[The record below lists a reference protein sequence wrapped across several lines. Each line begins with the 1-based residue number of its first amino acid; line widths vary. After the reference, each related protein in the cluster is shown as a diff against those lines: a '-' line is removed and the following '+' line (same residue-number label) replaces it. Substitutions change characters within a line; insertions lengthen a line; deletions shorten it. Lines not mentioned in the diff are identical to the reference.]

1 MEGPGVTKAL
11 GVALE
16 VGAYFL
22 VLVALLGASTAG
34 SSALLESSLSSWPGR
49 LFLLPR
55 LAMSATS
62 AAIFSE
68 AALEAARPFL
78 AGLDSSTTSS
88 ATFSTALALGAA
100 FLPFLGAGEASTS
113 SSTCP

>member
-1 MEGPGVTKAL
+1 MEKNKKKQKKSKSKSKSKSRRR
-11 GVALE
+11 
-16 VGAYFL
+16 
-22 VLVALLGASTAG
+22 GASK
-34 SSALLESSLSSWPGR
+34 SAITDLSSWPGR

-78 AGLDSSTTSS
+78 AGLGVRG
-88 ATFSTALALGAA
+88 LG
-100 FLPFLGAGEASTS
+100 LGLRLRFDWEVGG
-113 SSTCP
+113 